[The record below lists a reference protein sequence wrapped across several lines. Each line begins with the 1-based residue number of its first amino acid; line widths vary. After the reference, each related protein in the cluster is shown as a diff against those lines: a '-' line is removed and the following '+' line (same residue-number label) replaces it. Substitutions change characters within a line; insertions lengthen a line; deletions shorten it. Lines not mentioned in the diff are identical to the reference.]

1 VEKLEF
7 LKYQTTV
14 VFEVPKILGLK
25 FWKTGHLMKP
35 TNTLLPERHPNKN
48 FFIADIF
55 DNLPIKD
62 DMASMGHPMFSLSK
76 NKDFRQIDY
85 KNGDVAITIAPSTH
99 GLPTIFDKDVLLYCG
114 SLLMDQVNK
123 GLTPPKTL
131 RISSNDLLIATN
143 RSVGGRGY
151 DLLENALKR
160 LHGVSITTNIKTNG
174 MKQVTGFHLIESF
187 VFIESSFV
195 KDRRVA
201 LEITLS
207 DWFYN
212 SIVGKEVLTI
222 NRDYFRLGKALERRL
237 YEIARKHC
245 GTQAEWAIS
254 LEGLREKTGST
265 SISKMFRF
273 VINAIVETNYLP
285 DYTLHLSDKDMVT
298 FRNRH
303 AEKEQTDL
311 FNLPTIAAATIRR
324 GAALVEDAGTGWDYS
339 EIRAQFTQ
347 QLVDGFKPKNANG
360 AFINFV
366 KKKVKNLP

>member
-1 VEKLEF
+1 MA
-7 LKYQTTV
+7 
-14 VFEVPKILGLK
+14 IA
-25 FWKTGHLMKP
+25 
-35 TNTLLPERHPNKN
+35 NALLPERHPNKN

-62 DMASMGHPMFSLSK
+62 DMASMGHPMFTLSK
-76 NKDFRQIDY
+76 NKDLRVIKY
-85 KNGDVAITIAPSTH
+85 EREDVRISISPSHEH

-114 SLLMDQVNK
+114 SLLMGQVNK
-123 GLTPPKTL
+123 GITPPKTL

-174 MKQVTGFHLIESF
+174 MKQITGFHLIESF

-245 GTQAEWAIS
+245 GAQKEWSIS
-254 LEGLREKTGST
+254 LDFLYAKAGST
-265 SISKMFRF
+265 APSRKFRF
-273 VINAIVETNYLP
+273 FIREIAETNYLP
-285 DYTLHLSDKDMVT
+285 DYTIHLSDNDVVT
-298 FRNRH
+298 FRNRQGH
-303 AEKEQTDL
+303 KAQTDL
-311 FNLPTIAAATIRR
+311 FDLPNISAETISK
-324 GAALVEDAGTGWDYS
+324 GAALVQEAGTGWDYN
-339 EIRAQFTQ
+339 EIRSQFTQ
-347 QLVDGFKPKNANG
+347 QLMDGFKPKNANG

-366 KKKVKNLP
+366 KKKIATQP